1 MGFVGR
7 EMGMAFKNKKMKV
20 GGIEG
25 DGEGLNWFLREAKV
39 FGGIRPKFQI
49 SGNLKIG
56 RII

>member
-1 MGFVGR
+1 
-7 EMGMAFKNKKMKV
+7 MKV